1 MKAAGRPADYQ
12 MQIDAPEVVAATDV
26 AETVVTANV
35 FNGLPTSVIEMRIGS
50 GDWIQMASTL
60 RPDPTYKRIYDYEL
74 AVTAKPWLNLPAPG
88 NSSHLWEAMLPE
100 GLAPGSHLIEVRA
113 SKVFG
118 NTYSGQRIV
127 RVTK

>member
-1 MKAAGRPADYQ
+1 
-12 MQIDAPEVVAATDV
+12 MQIDAPEVVAAADV
-26 AETVVTANV
+26 AGTVVTANV
-35 FNGLPTSVIEMRIGS
+35 FNGLPTSVIEMRIGA
-50 GDWIQMASTL
+50 GDWIEMASTS
-60 RPDPTYKRIYDYEL
+60 RPDPTYQRVYDFEL
-74 AVTAKPWLNLPAPG
+74 AVTEKPWLKLPAPG

-118 NTYSGQRIV
+118 KTYSGQRIV